1 MEELLQNKIKKY
13 IVLLGKTGVQLTQ
26 LKNEKDPML
35 RVVKGMETLPELKE
49 RALLC
54 KQFLEDLKEIEECL
68 KNEKS

>member
-1 MEELLQNKIKKY
+1 MKELLQNKIKKY
-13 IVLLGKTGVQLTQ
+13 ITLLGKTGVQLTQ